1 MAIESRSTP
10 FELIHTDIGFV
21 PTPGPGGERCSRVNT
36 GRNQLSSEQLFIHS
50 IHISKLASVIDAI
63 SIEVSCIKVGTTN
76 SSNSAV
82 IIGIAIKTRAITETV
97 TIERAFLLSE

>member
-21 PTPGPGGERCSRVNT
+21 PTPGPGGERARVNT
-36 GRNQLSSEQLFIHS
+36 ERNHLSSEQLFIHN

-63 SIEVSCIKVGTTN
+63 YIEVSCIKVGTTN
-76 SSNSAV
+76 TSNSAV
-82 IIGIAIKTRAITETV
+82 IIGIDIKTGYH
-97 TIERAFLLSE
+97 